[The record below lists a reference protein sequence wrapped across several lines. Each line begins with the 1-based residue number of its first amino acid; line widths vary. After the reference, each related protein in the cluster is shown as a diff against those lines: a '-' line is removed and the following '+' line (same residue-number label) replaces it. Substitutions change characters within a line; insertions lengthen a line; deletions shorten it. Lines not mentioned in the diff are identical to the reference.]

1 MDMSFLLKSKDEIN
15 ELADSGMFNSII
27 EGYIRFVF
35 ADLELSDKLNGYS
48 FSRLFD
54 SVSAADA
61 RRIAVLSAGIKAELV
76 PLLLKELFDM

>member
-27 EGYIRFVF
+27 EGYVRAVF

-61 RRIAVLSAGIKAELV
+61 RQNAESD
-76 PLLLKELFDM
+76 EI

>member
-1 MDMSFLLKSKDEIN
+1 MDMSFLLKPKDEIN

-27 EGYIRFVF
+27 EGYVRAVF
-35 ADLELSDKLNGYS
+35 ADLELSCKLNGYS

-61 RRIAVLSAGIKAELV
+61 RQIAAQSDKS
-76 PLLLKELFDM
+76 